1 MSNESGVEPQLDF
14 SDCHEYT
21 DSDLELLDS
30 LSFYVEA
37 VIQTPT
43 AICGLVCNLATCVV
57 LASKVTTLLSA
68 ARTNANTFAHLH
80 LHPLPDGR
88 FLLRIIS
95 VEIAQ

>member
-57 LASKVTTLLSA
+57 LASKVTTRLSA
-68 ARTNANTFAHLH
+68 ARTYVTHLH
-80 LHPLPDGR
+80 TYTYSYTLSLMGD
-88 FLLRIIS
+88 FC
-95 VEIAQ
+95 